1 MARFGI
7 DRVLNGFRIF
17 RTSFRF
23 VWEHGLGVRILAPVF
38 AGFLLT
44 ALLIGGVIIV
54 SDPLAARAQSLLPDG
69 LPEWSAVLLRA
80 VMLVS
85 GLIVLVFVY
94 RPLVSVLVLPFV
106 GTTLNRVE
114 EILLGHSIETT
125 VASDIRNALIGGW
138 LGLLASALGT
148 KVLVATIPLGP
159 FQGVVMFLVN
169 SYILGK
175 SAFDFV
181 FEKESE
187 TVGHRKQLIKHYRP
201 EILGVGMGFFLLLL
215 VPVIGAAIGP
225 VYSVIAA
232 ARVRHASPI
241 GKL

>member
-23 VWEHGLGVRILAPVF
+23 VWENRLGGHVLAPVF

-44 ALLIGGVIIV
+44 AVLIVCVVLL
-54 SDPLAARAQSLLPDG
+54 SAPLAAKAQSLLPEG
-69 LPEWSAVLLRA
+69 IPGWSVVLLRA
-80 VMLVS
+80 GMLVT
-85 GLIVLVFVY
+85 GMIALVFVY
-94 RPLVSVLVLPFV
+94 RPLVSLLVLPFV

-114 EILLGHSIETT
+114 EILLGREIETT
-125 VASDIRNALIGGW
+125 VASDIKNALIGGW
-138 LGLLASALGT
+138 LGLVASLLGVI
-148 KVLVATIPLGP
+148 VLVATIPLGP
-159 FQGVVMFLVN
+159 VQGLVMFFVN

-187 TVGHRKQLIKHYRP
+187 TVEQRRELIKQYRP
-201 EILGVGMGFFLLLL
+201 EILGVGMGFFLVLLIPL
-215 VPVIGAAIGP
+215 LGAAIAP
-225 VYSVIAA
+225 VYSVVAA
-232 ARVRHASPI
+232 ARVRHTIQPRLS
-241 GKL
+241 